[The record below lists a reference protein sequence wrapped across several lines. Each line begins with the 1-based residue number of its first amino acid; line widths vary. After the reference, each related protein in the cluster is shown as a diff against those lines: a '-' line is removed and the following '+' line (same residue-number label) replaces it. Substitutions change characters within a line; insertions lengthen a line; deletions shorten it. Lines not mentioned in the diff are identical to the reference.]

1 MQTLIVVVLIALSQF
16 AASSAVEIQPRIVSG
31 DVAHAGQFPYFAYLE
46 IETEGGIINDYKG
59 CGAALIS
66 DEWLITAA
74 ECLSY
79 VKRVVVHIGSTKL
92 SVAESSSVITIVE
105 KENFYRYPSYVH
117 ALSIN
122 DIGA

>member
-31 DVAHAGQFPYFAYLE
+31 DVAHAGQFPYFVYLE